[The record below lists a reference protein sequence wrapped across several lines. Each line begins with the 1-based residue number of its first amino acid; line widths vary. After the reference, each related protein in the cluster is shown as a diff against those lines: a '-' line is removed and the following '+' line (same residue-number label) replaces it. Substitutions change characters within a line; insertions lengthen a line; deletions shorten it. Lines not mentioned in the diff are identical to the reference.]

1 MVVVVPVPVV
11 VAAPGVRVIVQF
23 PEGNPAR
30 TTLPVAT
37 EHVGGVIVPTVGA
50 DGVTGWIFI
59 TTLADATDVHPLAFV
74 TVKL

>member
-1 MVVVVPVPVV
+1 MVPVPVV
-11 VAAPGVRVIVQF
+11 VAAPGERVIVQF
-23 PEGNPAR
+23 PVGNPPR

-50 DGVTGWIFI
+50 DGVTGWVFI
-59 TTLADATDVHPLAFV
+59 TTLADAADVQPSVFV